1 MREYILKKIALMF
14 VVMFGVYTIVF
25 ILCIA
30 APGDP
35 ARLAMGRRDNPE
47 ARDILREKWG
57 LNDPVHVQ
65 FYKTLISIVTFD
77 FPTSFRYRENV
88 GDLVLA
94 RLPRTIFL
102 GVIAIGV
109 SVLIAIPAG
118 IVSAY
123 RHNSIIDNITMVAS
137 QVGVATPNF
146 WLGLMLIVVFYTKLG
161 MFEIGAPDT
170 LLSLDGFSK
179 VILPAVTLGTG
190 MAAITA
196 RLTRSSMLGV
206 IREEYI
212 MTARAKGLTERV
224 VILKHA
230 FRNALLPVITVVGL
244 QFPLIVGG
252 AVITEAVFGW
262 HGLGQLYI
270 SSIASRDYPV
280 IVTTTLIFAFGVV
293 VINLIVDLL
302 YSVIDPRVEF
312 EKVTA

>member
-1 MREYILKKIALMF
+1 LREYILKKIALMF